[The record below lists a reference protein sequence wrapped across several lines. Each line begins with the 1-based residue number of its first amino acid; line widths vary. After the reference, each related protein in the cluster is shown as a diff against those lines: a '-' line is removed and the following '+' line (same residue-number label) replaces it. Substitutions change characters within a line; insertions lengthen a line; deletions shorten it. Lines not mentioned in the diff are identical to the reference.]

1 MNRLWTIVALLVVFV
16 AGFLARDVV
25 PAARAQAG
33 PQVFELRTYTAPDG
47 KLGNLHARFRDH
59 TLRIFE
65 KHGIRNV
72 VYFAPTD
79 APLSENTLI
88 YFISH
93 ASREAATTSWEAF
106 RSDPE
111 WQKVSADSQV
121 DGRIVSNVESV
132 FLVPTDY
139 SPMK

>member
-33 PQVFELRTYTAPDG
+33 PQMFELRTYTAPDG

-65 KHGIRNV
+65 KHGYATSCTSPPRM
-72 VYFAPTD
+72 P
-79 APLSENTLI
+79 
-88 YFISH
+88 H
-93 ASREAATTSWEAF
+93 SRRT
-106 RSDPE
+106 R
-111 WQKVSADSQV
+111 
-121 DGRIVSNVESV
+121 
-132 FLVPTDY
+132 
-139 SPMK
+139 